1 MTKQLLYRCVIGSQ
15 LYGTATQDSDTDYLE
30 VYAET
35 PEQLFGLDTKDS
47 LPQIVTDKEDTNK
60 YWLKQYARLCSR
72 SNPNVIESLYSNKVE
87 FCDPLFRKY
96 ILNNKGFFISLD
108 YLNNSHFG
116 FAYSQIKRME
126 IYSKDRGAA
135 RKEYVD
141 KYGYDL
147 KFFSHA
153 LRLIYQ
159 LEDFC
164 NRGEIQF
171 PLADALID
179 NLRSIRRGELSHTN
193 ALALWATESARIEKT
208 VKRNLVGL
216 RKQPDIGLLNR
227 VLIKFYKELLITNTF
242 IGL

>member
-15 LYGTATQDSDTDYLE
+15 LYGTATKESDTDYLE

-96 ILNNKGFFISLD
+96 ILTNKGFFISLD
-108 YLNNSHFG
+108 YLRNSHFG

-147 KFFSHA
+147 KFAAHA
-153 LRLIYQ
+153 IRLIWE
-159 LEDFC
+159 LEDFLTK
-164 NRGEIQF
+164 GEISF
-171 PLADALID
+171 PLNENIVDHLKY
-179 NLRSIRRGELSHTN
+179 IRRGEMPKQSFLN
-193 ALALWATESARIEKT
+193 LWYRESERIKT
-208 VKRNLVGL
+208 IVIKNPFYLK
-216 RKQPDIGLLNR
+216 KQLDCNRINDI
-227 VLIKFYKELLITNTF
+227 LINFYKEYLNGKL
-242 IGL
+242 